1 MRLLELLNEDDEG
14 KQPSKGPAVTSRP
27 PMEFGKSRPLEADP
41 AAALPNPRVI
51 TQLRNT
57 DTYMQYR
64 YGIALAAAAANR
76 GPDTDPDFEQESA
89 WGENI
94 GMIGYTDQEVELI
107 KDADKL
113 MNVQSQDIGN
123 GGSHEQS
130 DVNTKSAISG
140 AENQ

>member
-1 MRLLELLNEDDEG
+1 MRLLELLNEDDAG
-14 KQPSKGPAVTSRP
+14 KPQRGPAVTSRP

-76 GPDTDPDFEQESA
+76 GPDANPDFEQESA

-94 GMIGYTDQEVELI
+94 GMVGYTDQDVEQI

-113 MNVQSQDIGN
+113 MDVQSQDIGN

>member
-1 MRLLELLNEDDEG
+1 MRLLELLNEDDAG
-14 KQPSKGPAVTSRP
+14 KPQRGPAVTSRP

-57 DTYMQYR
+57 DFYMQYR
-64 YGIALAAAAANR
+64 YGVALAAAAANR

-94 GMIGYTDQEVELI
+94 GMVGYTDQEVEQI

-113 MNVQSQDIGN
+113 MDVQSQDIGN
-123 GGSHEQS
+123 GGSQEMS

>member
-1 MRLLELLNEDDEG
+1 MRLLELLNEEDDAA
-14 KQPSKGPAVTSRP
+14 KPKKGPAVVSKP
-27 PMEFGKSRPLEADP
+27 PMEFGHSRPLEADP

-94 GMIGYTDQEVELI
+94 GLLGYTDAEVELI

-113 MNVQSQDIGN
+113 MGVSSQDIGN
-123 GGSHEQS
+123 GGSQEQT